1 MPLKTCNNAR
11 HPDGFSL
18 VELSIV
24 LVILGLLVG
33 GVLAGQSLIRAAEL
47 RSLSTDMTRFNTAT
61 QTFRDKY
68 FAIPGDMANATQF
81 WGAQDAGDGLG
92 TDCTNVSSSGILTC
106 NGDGNGTVCATNGQ
120 CYESHR
126 FWQHLANAGLIEGSF
141 TGIARNTT
149 NQSGSTAGVNAP
161 LMRMAN
167 ITAQPREI
175 GVVSGF
181 ADLYDGNYNG
191 SFYVGKPACATCN
204 PNGAFLKTEEAWN
217 IDTKIDDGKPALG
230 RLRTYK
236 FGNATAW
243 AADSA
248 NCADSA
254 TPASAQYNLSLS
266 DINCGLVFI
275 FQ

>member
-1 MPLKTCNNAR
+1 MCEKKIIPR
-11 HPDGFSL
+11 HKRAFSL

-33 GVLAGQSLIRAAEL
+33 GVLAGQSLIRAAEI
-47 RSLSTDMTRFNTAT
+47 RSLTTDMTRFNTAT

-68 FAIPGDMANATQF
+68 LAIPGDMANAIQF

-106 NGDGNGTVCATNGQ
+106 NGDGNGTVCTTNGQ

-126 FWQHLANAGLIEGSF
+126 FWQHLANAGLIEGKF
-141 TGIARNTT
+141 TGIAQNTT

-161 LMRMAN
+161 QMRMAT

-175 GVVSGF
+175 GVASGL
-181 ADLYDGNYNG
+181 ADIYDGSYNG

-254 TPASAQYNLSLS
+254 TQASAQYNLSLS
-266 DINCGLVFI
+266 GIHCGLIFI